1 MRALSVPL
9 SALFVTALLGNSAT
23 ASAQAGLREG
33 VKVRVSAPGA
43 PRATGVIYSITPD
56 SLVLFAEPNGGRF
69 GIARSTIQ
77 SLQVSHGRSAAAGAK
92 KGALWGAATF
102 GGFGVAIAIGLAS
115 DPANG
120 ESSIGINPAGF
131 AAIAIVEGA
140 GIGALIGA
148 FVKSEKW
155 ETVSIRPAVA
165 FGSKELKLGFSIR

>member
-23 ASAQAGLREG
+23 ASAQAALREG

-43 PRATGVIYSITPD
+43 PRATGVIHSITPD
-56 SLVLFAEPNGGRF
+56 SLVLFAEPNGARF

-77 SLQVSHGRSAAAGAK
+77 SLQISHGRSAAAGAK

-102 GGFGVAIAIGLAS
+102 GGVGVAIAILLAG
-115 DPANG
+115 DQGNVT
-120 ESSIGINPAGF
+120 GINPAGF
-131 AAIAIVEGA
+131 AAVAIAEGA

-148 FVKSEKW
+148 AVKSEKW
-155 ETVSIRPAVA
+155 ETVSIQPAVA
-165 FGSKELKLGFSIR
+165 FSSKELRLGFSIR